1 MRKNLEGYVP
11 EPGRSGKT
19 RHRVRVKGQPK
30 KRVTVSVGPEHDEFI
45 AHYNAARKG
54 QLVNLEP
61 EKKPEIE
68 THANSLDTAITGY
81 LKYLERGVTNGT
93 VSPTT
98 LAQRKSSLI
107 RTANFVSPEEIRLG
121 EYHFKLDQDALEF
134 IRDEWGAVTAQADN
148 CTKAFVALYKW
159 LKVKPN
165 SVSDVKKV
173 QVNIG
178 GAKA

>member
-1 MRKNLEGYVP
+1 M
-11 EPGRSGKT
+11 
-19 RHRVRVKGQPK
+19 
-30 KRVTVSVGPEHDEFI
+30 
-45 AHYNAARKG
+45 
-54 QLVNLEP
+54 
-61 EKKPEIE
+61 
-68 THANSLDTAITGY
+68 
-81 LKYLERGVTNGT
+81 
-93 VSPTT
+93 

-148 CTKAFVALYKW
+148 CTKAFVALYKR

-165 SVSDVKKV
+165 SASDVKKV
-173 QVNIG
+173 HVNIG